1 MTGFSIPFPVSCF
14 LIFVVWSG
22 IRRFSGAL
30 IYGKRPG
37 RNFFSF
43 SPCFSLLLFAFP
55 LFLLRVD
62 IGSRGT
68 NKVASSGFRAF
79 PFRT

>member
-30 IYGKRPG
+30 IYG
-37 RNFFSF
+37 
-43 SPCFSLLLFAFP
+43 
-55 LFLLRVD
+55 
-62 IGSRGT
+62 
-68 NKVASSGFRAF
+68 
-79 PFRT
+79 